1 MLTCLTSGESHGSC
15 LTAIVDGLPAGMRV
29 DPDQINFHLA
39 RRQKGYGR
47 GGRQRIEKDTAKIVS
62 GVRHGLTMGGPITLV
77 IENRDWVN
85 WAAIMDPLQ
94 PPPGSLT
101 PKQQKLLEDTSRP
114 RPGHADLAGGIK
126 YGHHDL
132 RNVLERAS
140 ARETAARV
148 AAGSLMRQLLEH
160 FGVRIASHVVS
171 IGDVA
176 LASETLRPD
185 LETIQELS
193 EKSDVRCIDDDTA
206 RRMKT
211 AIRNAMKQR
220 DSLGGVAEVIV
231 RGLPVGLGGF
241 SQSSDRLGGRLA
253 GALMSIQSARAVEIG
268 LGFVSASKRGSE
280 VQDEI
285 FFDPNGDPARKR
297 FYRKSNRAGGIEGGI
312 TNGEEVVARV
322 AVKPLSTLTRPLQTV
337 DVRTRKPAE
346 AMVERTDV
354 CVVPAVA
361 VISEAV
367 AAAVFTDAFLR
378 KFGSDNLAEIER
390 NYQSYLA
397 TEY

>member
-29 DPDQINFHLA
+29 DPDHINFHLA

-47 GGRQRIEKDTAKIVS
+47 GGRQRIEKDTARIVS
-62 GVRHGLTMGGPITLV
+62 GLRHGLTTGGPITLV
-77 IENRDWVN
+77 VENRDWVN
-85 WAAIMDPLQ
+85 WAAIMDPLE
-94 PPPGSLT
+94 PPTGALT
-101 PKQQKLLEDTSRP
+101 PRQRKLLEDTSRP

-126 YGHHDL
+126 YDHHDL

-148 AAGSLMRQLLEH
+148 AAGSLVRQLLEH
-160 FGVRIASHVVS
+160 FSVRIASHVVS

-176 LASETLRPD
+176 LASGTLRPD
-185 LETIQELS
+185 LKTIQKLS
-193 EKSDVRCIDDDTA
+193 EKSDVRCIDAATA

-211 AIRNAMKQR
+211 AIRDAMKRR
-220 DSLGGVAEVIV
+220 DSVGGIAEVIV
-231 RGLPVGLGGF
+231 RGLPVGLGGY
-241 SQSSDRLGGRLA
+241 SQSSDRLDGRLA
-253 GALMSIQSARAVEIG
+253 GALMSIQSARGVEIG
-268 LGFVSASKRGSE
+268 LGFESASRRGSD

-285 FFDPNGDPARKR
+285 LFDPDGDPVKKR
-297 FYRKSNRAGGIEGGI
+297 FHRKTNHAGGIEGGI

-322 AVKPLSTLTRPLQTV
+322 AVKPISTLMRPLQTV
-337 DVRTRKPAE
+337 DVRTKKPDKAL
-346 AMVERTDV
+346 VERTDV

-367 AAAVFTDAFLR
+367 AATVFADAFLQ
-378 KFGSDNLAEIER
+378 KFGSDNLSEIER